1 MEWFLLESRVI
12 HVKVCRWC
20 RPWYYQGMSYTGIAN
35 PRRTRLIDLH
45 PEPAA
50 EQIDD
55 TTQTASTPIPV
66 DEPDTIIQ

>member
-1 MEWFLLESRVI
+1 
-12 HVKVCRWC
+12 
-20 RPWYYQGMSYTGIAN
+20 MSYTGIAN